1 MWRSR
6 RKPLS
11 PFLSLSRFY
20 RCGAR
25 ERRFFALTFSK
36 RKDVT
41 RGGKCFEE
49 VGEESGRGFRR
60 RRRASLFFVAVSP
73 PSLKATYLF
82 HLHFSLSLSLS
93 LSLSR
98 AWDGVWPICGRW
110 NSRSSFLLIRPTLD
124 RKTGASVPT
133 RIKRLPRR
141 GGFLTAPVRKT
152 NPALGDS
159 TRTRQTPPK
168 DDTRSSCCCCDVG
181 ANDVFSR
188 NRAVKNLD
196 SKSARADVER

>member
-1 MWRSR
+1 MRCARAKIFRAYFFKAQR
-6 RKPLS
+6 RHEGWKV
-11 PFLSLSRFY
+11 FR
-20 RCGAR
+20 GGWGR
-25 ERRFFALTFSK
+25 ERERFSATTTRFFVLRRGLSSVSKSYIFVPSTF
-36 RKDVT
+36 
-41 RGGKCFEE
+41 F
-49 VGEESGRGFRR
+49 
-60 RRRASLFFVAVSP
+60 
-73 PSLKATYLF
+73 
-82 HLHFSLSLSLS
+82 SLSLS